1 MTDSSTDKHKI
12 LQIFSSILNRP
23 VYEENNFFDLG
34 GDSLEMSDIV
44 YHINETYKTE
54 FKAKEFLVVGEIK
67 DMIDIILNYITTK
80 QV

>member
-1 MTDSSTDKHKI
+1 MTDSSINKHKI